1 MSTVILSYI
10 YIYINVCVYMA
21 ASILQ
26 TLNACIIWVINKTKW
41 KSAEYYRQILLSGC
55 VMRHYEEC
63 FDF

>member
-1 MSTVILSYI
+1 
-10 YIYINVCVYMA
+10 MA

-26 TLNACIIWVINKTKW
+26 TLNASIIWVINEIKW
-41 KSAEYYRQILLSGC
+41 KSAEYDRQILLSGC